1 MVEENIPNE
10 NEENKKPKR
19 SPIREIFDY
28 VEIFILAASAVLLLF
43 TFSIRICRVDGS
55 SMFPTLKDGQTLL
68 ASDLFY
74 TPKTGDIV
82 VFHQDYNVVESLNK
96 PLVKRVI
103 ATGGQ
108 YYRIEYLEDYDKDN
122 KMFLRMKVYV
132 GSSEKL
138 TESDLLTEEY
148 IDYSMAYDEKYRRI
162 SILPGTVTEGFVP
175 EGQVFVMGDNRY
187 NSIDSRF
194 NVGLVDERC
203 ILGKVIFSLS
213 PFGGV

>member
-138 TESDLLTEEY
+138 TESNLLTEEY
-148 IDYSMAYDEKYRRI
+148 MDYSVAYENRRI

-203 ILGKVIFSLS
+203 ILGKVIFGLA
-213 PFGGV
+213 PLGGVR

>member
-148 IDYSMAYDEKYRRI
+148 MDYSVAYENRRI

-203 ILGKVIFSLS
+203 ILGKVIFGLA
-213 PFGGV
+213 PLRGVR

>member
-148 IDYSMAYDEKYRRI
+148 MDYSVAYENRRI

-203 ILGKVIFSLS
+203 ILGKVIFGLA
-213 PFGGV
+213 PLGGV

>member
-148 IDYSMAYDEKYRRI
+148 MDYSVAYENRRI

>member
-19 SPIREIFDY
+19 SAVREIFDY

-96 PLVKRVI
+96 PLVKRII

-132 GSSEKL
+132 GSSERL

-148 IDYSMAYDEKYRRI
+148 MDYSVAYENRRI

>member
-148 IDYSMAYDEKYRRI
+148 MDYSVAYENRRI

-203 ILGKVIFSLS
+203 ILGRVIFSLS

>member
-43 TFSIRICRVDGS
+43 TFSIMICRVDGS

-148 IDYSMAYDEKYRRI
+148 MDYSVAYENRRI

>member
-148 IDYSMAYDEKYRRI
+148 MDYSVAYENRRI

-175 EGQVFVMGDNRY
+175 EGQAFVMGDNRY

>member
-1 MVEENIPNE
+1 MVEENIQNE
-10 NEENKKPKR
+10 NGENKKPKR
-19 SPIREIFDY
+19 SAVREIFDY

-68 ASDLFY
+68 ASNLFY

-96 PLVKRVI
+96 PLVKRII

-148 IDYSMAYDEKYRRI
+148 MDYSVAYENRRI

>member
-10 NEENKKPKR
+10 NEESKKPKR

-148 IDYSMAYDEKYRRI
+148 MDYSVAYENRRI

>member
-108 YYRIEYLEDYDKDN
+108 YYRIEYLEEYDKDN

-132 GSSEKL
+132 GSSEKF

-148 IDYSMAYDEKYRRI
+148 MDYSVAYEKRRI

-203 ILGKVIFSLS
+203 ILGRVIFSLS

>member
-1 MVEENIPNE
+1 MVEENIQNGGD
-10 NEENKKPKR
+10 KKARR
-19 SPIREIFDY
+19 SAVREIFDY
-28 VEIFILAASAVLLLF
+28 VEIFVIAASAVLLLF

-68 ASDLFY
+68 ASDVFY

-82 VFHQDYNVVESLNK
+82 VFHQDYNKVESLNK

-103 ATGGQ
+103 AVGGQ
-108 YYRIEYLEDYDKDN
+108 YYRIEYLEDFDKN
-122 KMFLRMKVYV
+122 GKMFLKMKVYV
-132 GSSEKL
+132 GNSENL
-138 TESDLLTEEY
+138 TESDLLDEEY
-148 IDYSMAYDEKYRRI
+148 MDYSIAYENRRL

-213 PFGGV
+213 PLGGV

>member
-74 TPKTGDIV
+74 TPRTGDIV

-148 IDYSMAYDEKYRRI
+148 MDYSVAYENRRI

-203 ILGKVIFSLS
+203 ILGKVIFGLA
-213 PFGGV
+213 PLGGVR

>member
-138 TESDLLTEEY
+138 TESDILTEEY
-148 IDYSMAYDEKYRRI
+148 MDYSVAYENRRI

-203 ILGKVIFSLS
+203 ILGKVIFGLA
-213 PFGGV
+213 PLGGVR

>member
-148 IDYSMAYDEKYRRI
+148 MDYSVAYENRRI

-203 ILGKVIFSLS
+203 ILGKVIFGLA
-213 PFGGV
+213 PLGGVR

>member
-148 IDYSMAYDEKYRRI
+148 MDYSVAYEKRQI

>member
-55 SMFPTLKDGQTLL
+55 SMFPTLRDGQTLL

-148 IDYSMAYDEKYRRI
+148 MDYSVAYENRRI

>member
-148 IDYSMAYDEKYRRI
+148 MAYSVAYENRRI

>member
-148 IDYSMAYDEKYRRI
+148 MDYSVAYENRRI

-203 ILGKVIFSLS
+203 ILGRVIFGLA

>member
-132 GSSEKL
+132 GSSEEL

-148 IDYSMAYDEKYRRI
+148 MDYSVAYENRRI

-203 ILGKVIFSLS
+203 ILGKVIFGLA
-213 PFGGV
+213 PLGGVR

>member
-1 MVEENIPNE
+1 MVEENIRNE
-10 NEENKKPKR
+10 NGESKKPRR
-19 SPIREIFDY
+19 SAVREIFDY

-55 SMFPTLKDGQTLL
+55 SMLPTLKDGQTLL

-82 VFHQDYNVVESLNK
+82 VFHQDYNSVESLNK

-108 YYRIEYLEDYDKDN
+108 YYRIEYHEDFDKNN
-122 KMFLRMKVYV
+122 KMFLKMKVYV
-132 GSSEKL
+132 GSSKEL
-138 TESDLLTEEY
+138 TERDLLDENY
-148 IDYSMAYDEKYRRI
+148 VDYPASYESRKI

-175 EGQVFVMGDNRY
+175 EGQIFVMGDNRY

-203 ILGKVIFSLS
+203 ILGKVIFGLA
-213 PFGGV
+213 PLGGVR

>member
-132 GSSEKL
+132 GSSEKF

-148 IDYSMAYDEKYRRI
+148 MDYSVAYEKRRI

-203 ILGKVIFSLS
+203 ILGRVIFSLS

>member
-148 IDYSMAYDEKYRRI
+148 MDYSVAYENRRI

-187 NSIDSRF
+187 NSIDSRS

-203 ILGKVIFSLS
+203 ILGKVIFGLA
-213 PFGGV
+213 PLGGVR

>member
-108 YYRIEYLEDYDKDN
+108 YYRIESLEDYDKDN

-148 IDYSMAYDEKYRRI
+148 MDYSVAYENRRI

-203 ILGKVIFSLS
+203 ILGRVIFSLS

>member
-1 MVEENIPNE
+1 MVEENIQNGDG
-10 NEENKKPKR
+10 KKARR
-19 SPIREIFDY
+19 SAIREIFDY
-28 VEIFILAASAVLLLF
+28 VEIFVIAASAVLLLF

-74 TPKTGDIV
+74 TPKNGDIV
-82 VFHQDYNVVESLNK
+82 VFHQDYNKVESLNK
-96 PLVKRVI
+96 PLVKRII
-103 ATGGQ
+103 AVGGQ
-108 YYRIEYLEDYDKDN
+108 YYRIEYLEDFDKSG
-122 KMFLRMKVYV
+122 KMFLKMKVYV
-132 GSSEKL
+132 GNSENL
-138 TESDLLTEEY
+138 TESDLLDEEY
-148 IDYSMAYDEKYRRI
+148 MDYSIAYENRRL

-213 PFGGV
+213 PLGGV

>member
-148 IDYSMAYDEKYRRI
+148 MDYSVAYEKRRI

-203 ILGKVIFSLS
+203 ILGRVIFSLS